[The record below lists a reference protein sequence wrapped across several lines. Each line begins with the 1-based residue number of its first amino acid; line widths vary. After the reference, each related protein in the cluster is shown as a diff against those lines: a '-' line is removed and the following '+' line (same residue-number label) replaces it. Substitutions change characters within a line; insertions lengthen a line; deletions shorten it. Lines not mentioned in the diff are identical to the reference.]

1 MTEKLDAL
9 KLVPYSE
16 VGCFDEK
23 DVVKAGIIVGCVK
36 RDVLRVE
43 YMNLHGGAAGLR
55 RLYVVLVVL
64 EMKGDYW
71 AS

>member
-43 YMNLHGGAAGLR
+43 YMGVQRVFDRCMPCWLCWR
-55 RLYVVLVVL
+55 
-64 EMKGDYW
+64 
-71 AS
+71 